1 MYYQVKLGKD
11 NLYVV
16 GIGIGLVVLCQLIKL
31 MGGDISVN
39 SEEGFGSI
47 FIVMI

>member
-1 MYYQVKLGKD
+1 
-11 NLYVV
+11 
-16 GIGIGLVVLCQLIKL
+16 

-47 FIVMI
+47 FIVMIWVFLLVEVLIEIEL